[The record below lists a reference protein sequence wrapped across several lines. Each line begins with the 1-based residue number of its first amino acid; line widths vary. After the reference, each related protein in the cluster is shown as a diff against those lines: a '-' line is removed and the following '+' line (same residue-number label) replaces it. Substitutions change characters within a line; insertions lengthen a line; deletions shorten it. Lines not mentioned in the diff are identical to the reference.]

1 MAECFNYSYDFSGDE
16 NQSGEAVVIITTIE
30 QSVFYASSILAGAV
44 VVFAII
50 CLIFNIVFRNK
61 K

>member
-1 MAECFNYSYDFSGDE
+1 MAECFNYTYDFSGDE
-16 NQSGEAVVIITTIE
+16 NQSGEIVVIITTIE
-30 QSVFYASSILAGAV
+30 QPLFYASSILAGVV

-50 CLIFNIVFRNK
+50 CLFFNIVFRNK